1 MQFVPVNFGFINIL
15 FVMIYFITFCVILL
29 QKGEDIHDVHLFI
42 FTNWPKGNAVPK
54 TSDSVL
60 QLVKAVDT
68 VNRSKDKESTILV
81 HCMYVHNNI

>member
-1 MQFVPVNFGFINIL
+1 MVVDNIQMRHACFFLNLLNLLYCLYLVNG
-15 FVMIYFITFCVILL
+15 VIVSL

-42 FTNWPKGNAVPK
+42 FTEWPKENAIPI

-68 VNRSKDKESTILV
+68 VNRSKDEESTILV
-81 HCMYVHNNI
+81 HCM